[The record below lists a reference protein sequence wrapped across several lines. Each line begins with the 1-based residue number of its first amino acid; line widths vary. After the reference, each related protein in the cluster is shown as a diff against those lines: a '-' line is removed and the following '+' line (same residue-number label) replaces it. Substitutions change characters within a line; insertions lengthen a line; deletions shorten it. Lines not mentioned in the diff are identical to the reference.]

1 MPKKGRDFLF
11 TLRMPIVNLINM
23 NQTQLV
29 IPNEKYE
36 KSYYDLLYE
45 YESRKEVPIP
55 FTLSFEYDDF
65 RGLLKRLHDC
75 SKGINIPDGFVP
87 HSSFWLI
94 DAHDRVIGVSNVRH
108 GLTDKL
114 RHEGGHIGYG
124 IRPSERKKGYG
135 TILLKKSLEKA
146 REIGISKA
154 LITCDKQ
161 NLGSVGVI
169 LKNDGKFDSEEF
181 IDTRGCVIQRY
192 WIEL

>member
-1 MPKKGRDFLF
+1 
-11 TLRMPIVNLINM
+11 MPIVNLINM

-29 IPNEKYE
+29 IPSEKYE
-36 KSYYDLLYE
+36 KSYSDLLQE
-45 YESRKEVPIP
+45 FESRKEVPIP
-55 FTLSFEYDDF
+55 FTLGFEYDDF
-65 RGLLKRLHDC
+65 RGLLTRLHNC
-75 SKGINIPDGFVP
+75 SKGINTPDGFVP

-94 DAHDRVIGVSNVRH
+94 DANDRIIGVSNVRH
-108 GLTDKL
+108 ELTDKL

-146 REIGISKA
+146 REIGISKV

-169 LKNDGKFDSEEF
+169 LKNNGKFDSEEF
-181 IDTRGCVIQRY
+181 IDTTGCVIQRY
-192 WIEL
+192 WIEI